1 MLEQPG
7 WLAKQYQ
14 IYALIDPRDQTIC
27 YVGVSNDVKRRFY
40 EHLQCVGIGQQEKR
54 WIKELGQ
61 LGLSPLIQI
70 LETIQNTS
78 KQREVAYKRERYWI
92 NEMLRRGHLLLNFS
106 VEAEP
111 VRLKIREIAEAKKI
125 NMSKLSRMADVNYN
139 TIRAIWDNEM
149 KDVTVS
155 TLEKIARA
163 LKVDVAELIEVLPDE
178 EQR

>member
-1 MLEQPG
+1 M
-7 WLAKQYQ
+7 
-14 IYALIDPRDQTIC
+14 
-27 YVGVSNDVKRRFY
+27 
-40 EHLQCVGIGQQEKR
+40 
-54 WIKELGQ
+54 
-61 LGLSPLIQI
+61 
-70 LETIQNTS
+70 
-78 KQREVAYKRERYWI
+78 
-92 NEMLRRGHLLLNFS
+92 
-106 VEAEP
+106 

-178 EQR
+178 

>member
-1 MLEQPG
+1 M
-7 WLAKQYQ
+7 
-14 IYALIDPRDQTIC
+14 
-27 YVGVSNDVKRRFY
+27 
-40 EHLQCVGIGQQEKR
+40 
-54 WIKELGQ
+54 
-61 LGLSPLIQI
+61 
-70 LETIQNTS
+70 
-78 KQREVAYKRERYWI
+78 
-92 NEMLRRGHLLLNFS
+92 
-106 VEAEP
+106 

-163 LKVDVAELIEVLPDE
+163 LKVDISELIEVLPDE

>member
-1 MLEQPG
+1 M
-7 WLAKQYQ
+7 
-14 IYALIDPRDQTIC
+14 
-27 YVGVSNDVKRRFY
+27 
-40 EHLQCVGIGQQEKR
+40 
-54 WIKELGQ
+54 
-61 LGLSPLIQI
+61 
-70 LETIQNTS
+70 
-78 KQREVAYKRERYWI
+78 
-92 NEMLRRGHLLLNFS
+92 
-106 VEAEP
+106 

-163 LKVDVAELIEVLPDE
+163 LKVDVSELIEVLPDE